1 MVRLAELVTEKIG
14 LTRLEGV
21 PEFLDGNKLYFVYYT
36 RGKGGTEEVN
46 YGVIDLSVSRKQYQT
61 LMVADY
67 PRVPQLNVPE
77 VDEELI
83 RYGTWLIWWGS
94 WNQGIYPVKSNYR
107 VGADLHEIDFNT
119 WRRCRD
125 LNQHVLEKGQREW
138 YFPEI
143 ANKEAVNYIQQVKAG
158 VKAVAEA
165 KFHPMRQ
172 LDSTLSAAVSSIFS
186 FDGDKKQLVSVLK
199 SSWGADLKDGDVKI
213 DLLTK
218 RIIGIESLEDLLPR
232 AGTE

>member
-21 PEFLDGNKLYFVYYT
+21 PEFLDGNELYFTYYT
-36 RGKGGTEEVN
+36 RGKGGTEVVN
-46 YGVIDLSVSRKQYQT
+46 YGVMDLSVSRKQYRT

-67 PRVPQLNVPE
+67 PRVPRLIIPE

-83 RYGTWLIWWGS
+83 RFGTWLVWQGS
-94 WNQGIYPVKSNYR
+94 MNPGIYPIRSDYR
-107 VGADLHEIDFNT
+107 VGADLHEIDYDT

-125 LNQHVLEKGQREW
+125 LNQQVLEPGQREW
-138 YFPEI
+138 KFPRI
-143 ANKEAVNYIQQVKAG
+143 VNKVAESNIQQVES
-158 VKAVAEA
+158 AVRQLAEA
-165 KFHPMRQ
+165 KFHPMRH
-172 LDSTLSAAVSSIFS
+172 LDSTTSATVASIFS